1 MKTRLDMCRGI
12 VALSRRRVLTER
24 EAKEL
29 SKALNR
35 LEKAEGRKRPGR
47 LQRLLRRAR

>member
-1 MKTRLDMCRGI
+1 MTTRLDICRGI
-12 VALSRRRVLTER
+12 VALSQKRTLTER

-35 LEKAEGRKRPGR
+35 LEKTEGRKKPGR
-47 LQRLLRRAR
+47 LQRPLRWAR